1 MTHRT
6 YCLVAGLLFL
16 LVASV
21 QCARIIL
28 GWSAVVN
35 GVGVPMWAS
44 WIAVLVLA
52 FLSFT
57 GLRLSRKAL

>member
-16 LVASV
+16 LIASV
-21 QCARIIL
+21 QGARIIL

-57 GLRLSRKAL
+57 GLWLGRKAS